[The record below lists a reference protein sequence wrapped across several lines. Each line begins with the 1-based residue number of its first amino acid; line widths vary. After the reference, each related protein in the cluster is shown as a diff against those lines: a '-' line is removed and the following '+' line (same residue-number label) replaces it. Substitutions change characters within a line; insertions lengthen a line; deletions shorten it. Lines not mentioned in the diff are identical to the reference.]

1 MEHSFNIDVATVY
14 GVNAAII
21 LNNLEFW
28 IAKNKANEKHYH
40 DGYYWTYNSTKA
52 LSELFP
58 YLTKKKI
65 EAALGLLRDDGI
77 IITGNYN
84 SDKRDRSLWYAITE
98 KGEELLK
105 RENALPPQGKCKLPA
120 GEMHVT
126 NKGNACSPQG
136 TPLPDINTDINTD
149 IKPDEKETYNCEENQ
164 PENSKQKKPSEETII
179 QEERFNRFW
188 ECYPR
193 KIKRKNAEKAWEKI
207 SPNEELT
214 EKIIEAVN
222 NAKKHDYRFKEE
234 KYTPH
239 PATWLNGM
247 EWENQFETNVI
258 NPDNYI
264 DYENYVPTEDY
275 RLI

>member
-1 MEHSFNIDVATVY
+1 MAKLINNTERYT
-14 GVNAAII
+14 AIGQH
-21 LNNLEFW
+21 LFYNKELSLE
-28 IAKNKANEKHYH
+28 E
-40 DGYYWTYNSTKA
+40 
-52 LSELFP
+52 
-58 YLTKKKI
+58 
-65 EAALGLLRDDGI
+65 LGLLCLMLSLPDGWEYSVAGLAALKTNSLYMI
-77 IITGNYN
+77 NKTIKSLEAKKYVRRVQRKTENGKFAGYDYVI
-84 SDKRDRSLWYAITE
+84 SDKPLSDEDIEPFVEIPQTE
-98 KGEELLK
+98 
-105 RENALPPQGKCKLPA
+105 LPFTATPYTATPFTATCIQSN
-120 GEMHVT
+120 T
-126 NKGNACSPQG
+126 NKYITKKSNTKKDNISPK
-136 TPLPDINTDINTD
+136 TSL
-149 IKPDEKETYNCEENQ
+149 KEKQEA
-164 PENSKQKKPSEETII
+164 
-179 QEERFNRFW
+179 EERFNRFW

-247 EWENQFETNVI
+247 EWENQFENNVI